1 MNSEYANGYEIM
13 QAVCFDD
20 GNGFAIG
27 IDEEAPFSL
36 TTWQFTEKDDMKIYF
51 NGFYFRL
58 DEKDTAQLDYEKRIV
73 KYTRDNPGVQE
84 KYNYLA
90 TTEMTVED
98 NFNQIDGVLNNAS
111 KPTFEER
118 MKDAKDKANKH
129 NSRKSERHKDER
141 HSKKSDRHKSD
152 RHKKE

>member
-1 MNSEYANGYEIM
+1 MDNEYANGYKVI

-20 GNGFAIG
+20 GNGVAIG
-27 IDEEAPFSL
+27 KDEEAPFPL
-36 TTWQFTEKDDMKIYF
+36 TTWQFTEKDDIKIYF
-51 NGFYFRL
+51 SGYYFRL
-58 DEKDTAQLDYEKRIV
+58 DEKDTAQLDYEKRII
-73 KYTRDNPGVQE
+73 KYASDNPGVQE

-90 TTEMTVED
+90 AAEISGED
-98 NFNQIDGVLNNAS
+98 NYNQIDDVLNNAS

-141 HSKKSDRHKSD
+141 HSKKSDRLKSD